1 MAFVLFC
8 IMKAVNKLMSIGKKE
23 DEVIP
28 DKKICP
34 FCKSEIH
41 IEASRCP
48 HCTSQLED

>member
-1 MAFVLFC
+1 
-8 IMKAVNKLMSIGKKE
+8 MKAVNKLMSIGKKE